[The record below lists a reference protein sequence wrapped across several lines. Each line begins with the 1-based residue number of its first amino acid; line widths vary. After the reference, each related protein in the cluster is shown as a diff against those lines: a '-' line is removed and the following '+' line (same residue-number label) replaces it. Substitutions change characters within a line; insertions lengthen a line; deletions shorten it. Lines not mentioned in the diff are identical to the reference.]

1 MALPFRFCIRIRA
14 KSGIA
19 FRGSPLYHDAPLLP
33 STAHMLPLICILG
46 PTASGKTDL
55 AFALADRHPVHLI
68 SVDSAQIYRGMDI
81 GTAKPDA
88 ATLVR
93 YPHALIDILDPEET
107 YSTARFAADATHEI
121 QAVHQAGQIPVLV
134 GGTMLYYYT
143 LYAGMDGLPA
153 ADPHNRAAIEARLD
167 SEGAAA
173 LHAEL
178 ARLDPASAARIMP
191 NDRQRLIRALELIMT
206 SGKTPS
212 AHYAAQQRAA
222 PPWQTLAI
230 ALNPPRAELHRRIAI
245 RFQRMIEAGFIDEVA
260 VLKARPHLSAD
271 SPAMRSVGYRQI
283 WQYLDGVTDRTTA
296 IEQGIIAS
304 RQLAKRQ
311 ITWMN
316 NRLADVLELH
326 HYDPLQGLDAALGT
340 ITAFIN
346 EKPLP

>member
-14 KSGIA
+14 KSSIA
-19 FRGSPLYHDAPLLP
+19 FRVSPLYHGAPLLP
-33 STAHMLPLICILG
+33 STAHMPPVICILG

-121 QAVHQAGQIPVLV
+121 QAAHQAGQIPVLV

-143 LYAGMDGLPA
+143 LYVGMDGLPA
-153 ADPHNRAAIEARLD
+153 ANPHNRAVIEARLD

-173 LHAEL
+173 LHVEL
-178 ARLDPASAARIMP
+178 ARLDPARAARIMP

-230 ALNPPRAELHRRIAI
+230 ALNPQRAELHRRIAI

-283 WQYLDGVTDRTTA
+283 WQYLDGATDRTTA

-340 ITAFIN
+340 IIAFIN

>member
-33 STAHMLPLICILG
+33 STAHMLPVICILG

-55 AFALADRHPVHLI
+55 AFALVDRHPVHLI

-107 YSTARFAADATHEI
+107 YSTARFAADATYEI
-121 QAVHQAGQIPVLV
+121 QAALQAGQIPVLV

-143 LYAGMDGLPA
+143 LYVGMDGLPA
-153 ADPHNRAAIEARLD
+153 ANPHNRAAIEARLD

-230 ALNPPRAELHRRIAI
+230 ALNPPRT
-245 RFQRMIEAGFIDEVA
+245 
-260 VLKARPHLSAD
+260 P
-271 SPAMRSVGYRQI
+271 
-283 WQYLDGVTDRTTA
+283 
-296 IEQGIIAS
+296 
-304 RQLAKRQ
+304 
-311 ITWMN
+311 
-316 NRLADVLELH
+316 
-326 HYDPLQGLDAALGT
+326 
-340 ITAFIN
+340 
-346 EKPLP
+346 